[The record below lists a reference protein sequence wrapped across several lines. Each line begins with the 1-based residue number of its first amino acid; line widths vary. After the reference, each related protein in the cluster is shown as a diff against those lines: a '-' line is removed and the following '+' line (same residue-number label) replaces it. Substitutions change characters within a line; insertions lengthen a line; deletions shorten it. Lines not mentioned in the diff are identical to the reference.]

1 MSSWCQVSCLQVL
14 RMKCPPLHLN
24 LPHQWKRPCRLQD
37 FSPFYFDGTNGS
49 SFCVGVVLSSSYSPQ
64 LSTSLSLWIKQNQSE
79 EVREGTLQV
88 KIRWGCLI
96 STTARGLTV
105 ISWINDFNKIPS
117 EEPTRPWKHT
127 SPCGII
133 WPWLEIRAILNV
145 LWSCL

>member
-1 MSSWCQVSCLQVL
+1 MSGWCQVLCLHVL
-14 RMKCPPLHLN
+14 RMKCPTLHLN
-24 LPHQWKRPCRLQD
+24 LPHRCKKTCRPTNHAGFQSILFWRD
-37 FSPFYFDGTNGS
+37 FFFV
-49 SFCVGVVLSSSYSPQ
+49 CVVLSSPYSPQ
-64 LSTSLSLWIKQNQSE
+64 LSISLSLWIKRNQSE
-79 EVREGTLQV
+79 EVREGTLEV

-96 STTARGLTV
+96 STTARGPTV
-105 ISWINDFNKIPS
+105 MSWINDFNKLPS